1 MSDSLEEI
9 DLRYVLSFDKDTLQ
23 VTVKFNGFE
32 DAEQIEQF
40 SDFLEESLPLLFF
53 DSSVKH

>member
-1 MSDSLEEI
+1 MNPDEV
-9 DLRYVLSFDKDTLQ
+9 DLRYILTLDKDTLE

-40 SDFLEESLPLLFF
+40 GDFLEESLPLLFF